1 MDHVHDLR
9 RPRPRRRHHR
19 PLRDVTTTTY
29 DIRGNVIETRSEA
42 ERADGTPTFLVTR
55 TVYDAN
61 GRATFATDP
70 FDVNDA
76 ATDVRGTQTVYDP
89 LGRVKETL
97 RIEHL
102 HVQLVADPNNPG
114 QQVSEVTNAGSLVTL
129 WSTKTRYDDAGRVY
143 EAESETGLVTRYA
156 YDAND
161 RLLTEVKTVPA
172 DSARDR
178 NTRYAYDGTTQ
189 ISKTVKTGT
198 VLDSGTDV
206 EVVTQTFNAMGR
218 MDAVTVVKDGNTT
231 ETLYEYNDRGLR
243 TKATET
249 VNGDSVNAKATLYHF
264 DPAGRNAACCVAD
277 PTPDTHD
284 AR

>member
-1 MDHVHDLR
+1 MLK
-9 RPRPRRRHHR
+9 
-19 PLRDVTTTTY
+19 LLT
-29 DIRGNVIETRSEA
+29 IETFDSNEG
-42 ERADGTPTFLVTR
+42 GTATLDTATASDFVTR
-55 TVYDAN
+55 FAFDLASNRKTVEKQTGSYDSAP
-61 GRATFATDP
+61 GGFTAH
-70 FDVNDA
+70 
-76 ATDVRGTQTVYDP
+76 
-89 LGRVKETL
+89 ETT
-97 RIEHL
+97 
-102 HVQLVADPNNPG
+102 AY
-114 QQVSEVTNAGSLVTL
+114 T
-129 WSTKTRYDDAGRVY
+129 
-143 EAESETGLVTRYA
+143 

-249 VNGDSVNAKATLYHF
+249 VNGDSANAKATLYHF
-264 DPAGRNAACCVAD
+264 DPSGGHTGYAQVLEEGIDAD
-277 PTPDTHD
+277 GDGQSYSYT
-284 AR
+284 